1 MPTRGTPA
9 NLALGPGYL
18 YINNIGGTEPT
29 DLVTAWTALAV
40 PWQFLGYTDQ
50 GSTFKYQLQ
59 TAPVQVAEELD
70 PVSVQSTGR
79 TSSVAWA
86 MAELTCTNLMR
97 AMNAPTS
104 AITVP
109 GAGLVAIEPP
119 DLGTEVRRMLG
130 FESEDHTERWIFRQC
145 FQTGDAQIQRQ
156 KGANNATISVEFT
169 LEKPASGS
177 KLFKA
182 LMTSGSPNRS

>member
-1 MPTRGTPA
+1 MPRGNPA
-9 NLALGPGYL
+9 ALALGPGYL

-40 PWQFLGYTDQ
+40 PWISLGYTDA
-50 GSTFKYQLQ
+50 GSTFKYAIQ
-59 TAPVQVAEELD
+59 TATVGVAEELD

-79 TSSVAWA
+79 TGDLSFA
-86 MAELTCTNLMR
+86 MSEVTGTNLMR
-97 AMNAPTS
+97 SLNAPASSLT
-104 AITVP
+104 A
-109 GAGLVAIEPP
+109 GAGIVNFEPP

-145 FQTGDAQIQRQ
+145 FQTGDVSIQRQ
-156 KGANNATISVEFT
+156 KGAANATISVDFS
-169 LEKPASGS
+169 LEKPATGA

-182 LMTSGSPNRS
+182 IMQSPLRA

>member
-1 MPTRGTPA
+1 MARGTPA
-9 NLALGPGYL
+9 ALALGPGYM
-18 YINNIGGTEPT
+18 YINNLGGTEPV

-40 PWQFLGYTDQ
+40 PWTSLGYTDQ
-50 GSTFKYQLQ
+50 GNTFKYSLA

-70 PVSVQSTGR
+70 PISTQTTGR
-79 TSSVAWA
+79 TSSVSWA
-86 MAELTCTNLMR
+86 MAELTATNLSR
-97 AMNAPTS
+97 AMNAPS
-104 AITVP
+104 SSITP
-109 GAGLVAIEPP
+109 GSGIVSFEPP

-169 LEKPASGS
+169 LEKPATGS

-182 LMTSGSPNRS
+182 IMQSPLRA